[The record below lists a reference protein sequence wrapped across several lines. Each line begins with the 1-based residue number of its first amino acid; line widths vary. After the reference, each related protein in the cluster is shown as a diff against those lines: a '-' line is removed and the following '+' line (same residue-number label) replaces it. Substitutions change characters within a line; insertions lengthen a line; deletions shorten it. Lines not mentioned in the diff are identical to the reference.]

1 MNTLSVT
8 RRAAALAFAVAL
20 SACSSTPPEDRPSTQ
35 MAPGTQSRP
44 ILSADEAQNFVQ
56 ARYFSSM
63 NKDEAP
69 WAPSSIRIPQQ
80 PDFVVGAAGGEGV
93 THTSIQAAVD
103 AAIAKHS
110 SARQYIAI
118 QPGEYPGTVYI
129 PASSG
134 SVTLYGITDKAE
146 DVKITMPLD
155 SEIDV
160 ATWRRAVNPSGKYMP
175 GKPAWY
181 MFDSCQS
188 RRSATVGI
196 MCSAAVWSQNNG
208 LQLQNLTIANTLGDS
223 VDAGNHQAVALRT
236 DGDKVQLDNVHL
248 LGRQNTFFVTNSD
261 VQNRLLDNRQPRTLV
276 TNSYIE
282 GDVDVVVGRGAVVFD
297 NTDFRLVNSRTQEGY
312 ILTSANV
319 FAPATLPNVYYGFLA
334 VNSRF
339 TAAADSS
346 AQLGR
351 AWDVEASENGYT
363 AGQTSNG
370 QVVIRDSV
378 INEGFNTATPW
389 GDAANSRRPFTG
401 NIGAKG
407 EKGDIQRD
415 LNDVN
420 ANRLWEFNNRGVGSL
435 VAGE

>member
-1 MNTLSVT
+1 MNTLSVS

-20 SACSSTPPEDRPSTQ
+20 SACSSTPPEDIPSTQ
-35 MAPGTQSRP
+35 VAPGTQSRP

-69 WAPSSIRIPQQ
+69 WSPSSIRVPQQ
-80 PDFVVGAAGGEGV
+80 ADFTVGAAGGTGV
-93 THTSIQAAVD
+93 THTSIQAAID
-103 AAIAKHS
+103 AAITKHS
-110 SARQYIAI
+110 STRQYIAI

-129 PASSG
+129 PAASG
-134 SVTLYGITDKAE
+134 SITLYGTTDNAD
-146 DVKITMPLD
+146 DVKITLPLD
-155 SEIDV
+155 SETDV
-160 ATWRRAVNPSGKYMP
+160 ATWRRTVNPSGKYMP

-181 MFDSCQS
+181 MFDSCQNLRTAS
-188 RRSATVGI
+188 VGI
-196 MCSAAVWSQNNG
+196 MCSAVVWSQNNG
-208 LQLQNLTIANTLGDS
+208 LQMQNLTIANTLGDS

-236 DGDKVQLDNVHL
+236 DGDKVQLNNVHL

-261 VQNRLLDNRQPRTLV
+261 VQNRLLPNRQPRTLV

-282 GDVDVVVGRGAVVFD
+282 GDVDVVAGRGAVVFE
-297 NTDFRLVNSRTQEGY
+297 NTDFRLVNSRTKEGY
-312 ILTSANV
+312 V

-334 VNSRF
+334 INSRF
-339 TAAADSS
+339 TAAGDNT

-378 INEGFNTATPW
+378 INEGFNSAQPW
-389 GDAANSRRPFTG
+389 GDAAGSKRPFTG

-407 EKGDIQRD
+407 EKGEVQRN
-415 LNDVN
+415 LNDAN
-420 ANRLWEFNNRGVGSL
+420 ANRLWEFNNRGVGSP
-435 VAGE
+435 VVKQ